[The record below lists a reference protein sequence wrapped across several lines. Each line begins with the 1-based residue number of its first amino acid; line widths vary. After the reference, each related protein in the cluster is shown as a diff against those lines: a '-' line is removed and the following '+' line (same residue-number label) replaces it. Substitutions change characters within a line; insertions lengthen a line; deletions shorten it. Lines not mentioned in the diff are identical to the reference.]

1 MVKQVSDRRSTVVV
15 SSNGIITICTPPTGW
30 APRVKMMGMA
40 HLLIIITEMSAKI
53 WHKLANDAHGEHVML
68 YRSNMDAVL
77 AEISHRRFRLAEL
90 RLVLLRLIL
99 VVCCR

>member
-1 MVKQVSDRRSTVVV
+1 MMKQVSDRRSTVVV

-40 HLLIIITEMSAKI
+40 HLLIMMIELSAKT
-53 WHKLANDAHGEHVML
+53 WYKLANDARGEHVML
-68 YRSNMDAVL
+68 YRSNIDAVL
-77 AEISHRRFRLAEL
+77 AEISHRRFRPAEL
-90 RLVLLRLIL
+90 LLVLLRLIL

>member
-1 MVKQVSDRRSTVVV
+1 MNQVSDRRSTVVV

-40 HLLIIITEMSAKI
+40 HLLIMMIELSAKT
-53 WHKLANDAHGEHVML
+53 WYKLANDARGEHVML
-68 YRSNMDAVL
+68 YRSNIDAVL
-77 AEISHRRFRLAEL
+77 AEISHRRFRPAEL